1 MKDYLITLSIGP
13 VQGLIASAR
22 RTRDLWCGSW
32 LLSEV
37 SKAAALTLH
46 CTHPGCLV
54 FPCPNEPETE
64 LAPDDNPGD
73 TANVAN
79 ILRAELVLADD
90 AAARA
95 LCAEAAEAAR
105 VRLREI
111 GEQVRQDKGMA
122 RWLRDEPLW
131 SSQFD
136 DLLEI
141 FSAWV
146 EIDPEQG
153 AKAASERLGGVLAA
167 RKATRDFAPLTP
179 PEGAGLPKSS
189 LDGVLETVLQ
199 RGVHGDVRAA
209 RRLGLA
215 SANEQLDAL
224 GVIKRLA
231 GDPEQFTPYSRIAAD
246 PWLRDVS
253 KKTKSAFEDLKKA
266 YEPLIK
272 AQIATRARGN
282 RGTYGDFPYDA
293 QLLFDF
299 RLDNQIE
306 QLRDEARR
314 QRSDEQLRAD
324 QGALGEL
331 RRTLESVT
339 RRHGTPVPYA
349 AILKADGD
357 RMGKLLDAARS
368 TEDSRMI
375 SRALHGFASGVAGI
389 VRDYQGHAIYA
400 GGDDV
405 LALVPLDRAVDCAK
419 ALAEAFEQT
428 MAPCARAL
436 ASDDATR
443 RAEISPTLSVGIGIG
458 HLMEPLGAL
467 RQRADAAE
475 KLAKDGM
482 PGSSEERNALAIQL
496 GIRSGGELRWRVRWD
511 EPDKLGALD
520 ELVTH
525 YRSGALTTRVAYDLR
540 DGARRLNWLDDQPD
554 AALHEGMRR
563 AELLRVLDR
572 TRTEQGQL
580 APEVSRALET
590 HARALA
596 WNLDLLADTLI
607 IARWLSAR
615 TAAEVNP

>member
-46 CTHPGCLV
+46 RTQPGCLV
-54 FPCPNEPETE
+54 FPCLNEPETK

-79 ILRAELVLADD
+79 ILRAELALADD

-122 RWLRDEPLW
+122 RWLRDESLW

-153 AKAASERLGGVLAA
+153 AKAASERLGSVLAA

-199 RGVHGDVRAA
+199 KGVHGDVRAA

-246 PWLRDVS
+246 PWLRSLDEA
-253 KKTKSAFEDLKKA
+253 TRARLGAA

-272 AQIATRARGN
+272 KQIATRVKGN
-282 RGTYGDFPYDA
+282 GETYRNFPYDA
-293 QLLFDF
+293 QLLFAF

-306 QLRDEARR
+306 QLRAEARR

-324 QGALGEL
+324 QGALDEL

-375 SRALHGFASGVAGI
+375 SHELHKFASGVAGI

-405 LALVPLDRAVDCAK
+405 LALVPRDRAVDCAK
-419 ALAEAFEQT
+419 ALAVAFEQA

-496 GIRSGGELRWRVRWD
+496 GIRSGGELRWRARWD
-511 EPDKLGALD
+511 EPDKLDMLD
-520 ELVTH
+520 ELVKKH
-525 YRSGALTTRVAYDLR
+525 YHDSALTTRVAYDLR
-540 DGARRLNWLDDQPD
+540 NSARRLSWLDDQPD
-554 AALHEGMRR
+554 AALRKGMRR

-580 APEVSRALET
+580 ASSVSKALER
-590 HARALA
+590 HACALG
-596 WNLDLLADTLI
+596 WNLGLFADTLI